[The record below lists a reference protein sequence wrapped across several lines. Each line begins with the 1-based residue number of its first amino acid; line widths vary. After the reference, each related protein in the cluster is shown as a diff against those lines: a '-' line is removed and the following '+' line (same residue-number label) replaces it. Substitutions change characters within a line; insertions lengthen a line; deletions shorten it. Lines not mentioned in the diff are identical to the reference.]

1 MYKLGD
7 SMLRKDGSEQKVDEM
22 ERFLPPSLV
31 FVVFPALLS
40 FMGALILTQFSRLFV
55 QYNYLRGA
63 PSPIDQTALALLGSD
78 LTRMVLLVSC
88 TIGMMIG
95 LYLSRFVTTK
105 IDVVK
110 KEGEVELSTRMYF
123 SLLFWFVFP
132 LWLQST
138 IYLLEMNIYGY
149 PTSSFLSDLCIFM
162 MAGYFVAFAIPVLLK
177 YILLVLHARS
187 IDSRITLIEHRS
199 GNGFIKLKYLTLK
212 VIPDGPDS

>member
-1 MYKLGD
+1 
-7 SMLRKDGSEQKVDEM
+7 MLRKDGSEQKVDEM
-22 ERFLPPSLV
+22 ERFLPPGIV
-31 FVVFPALLS
+31 FVVFPVLLS
-40 FMGALILTQFSRLFV
+40 LLGVFVMAQLPRLLG

-63 PSPIDQTALALLGSD
+63 PSPIDQTALVLLGSD
-78 LTRMVLLVSC
+78 LTRIVVLVSC

-123 SLLFWFVFP
+123 SLLLWFVFP

-149 PTSSFLSDLCIFM
+149 PTSSFLSDLCIFL
-162 MAGYFVAFAIPVLLK
+162 MASYFLGYAIPVLLK
-177 YILLVLHARS
+177 YASLVLYAGS
-187 IDSRITLIEHRS
+187 IDSQVVLVGLQS
-199 GNGFIKLKYLTLK
+199 GSGFKKRFQCLTLR
-212 VIPDGPDS
+212 VIPDGPDP